1 VLFTA
6 NPLTAAT
13 DEVVINASYGL
24 GEAVVSG
31 AVTPDQFVVRDRL
44 VLERTLG
51 AKQLRIVRAC
61 VDGAAGGT
69 VTEDVPAADRA
80 RFCLAGDEVRALASL
95 GARVQHDL
103 GGLPQD
109 IEWALVDGEFHV
121 LQARPI
127 TGVEF
132 SWDAD
137 VDAWQ
142 TLPDDPDA
150 VWTRAMSDEGWTG
163 AKTPLMYAWRAES
176 WTRSVKAAAQLW
188 GVPEL
193 GEVRLWK
200 FHRGEAYYN
209 CAAERITVERTFPQF
224 LRPPVLPRI
233 PAAWQDEVRAAPF
246 SWTQWLT
253 VYARLQ
259 MLSDRLGPLNWFGLI
274 DDWITQGPDRMPDHT
289 DTELR
294 ELSDAGLRA
303 HIAAI
308 TEFERRYCD
317 DIFIPFFLYA
327 RDALSAL
334 AVLIGRWY
342 TGDNP
347 AILTDVLTGTS
358 KQTIT
363 QRENHALWVLAEKI
377 RASATLREHFES
389 SDAAGFL
396 AGLEET
402 PEGRDFRATYD
413 EFLSWSGHRGHSDRD
428 LVFPRRIEDPN
439 LDHRA
444 LGSLLSIPDPVDPA
458 VREEQIRAARDRAID
473 ELVADVRRQPL
484 GGLKAEV
491 LKFVADYSDRFLM
504 VRDNERA
511 FVDRS
516 TFAAKRALAELGR
529 RLAERGLLPAGDHY
543 FLTLAELY
551 DLLEGRADPALAA
564 VKAAG
569 RRRDFERVDRK
580 ELTPP
585 PYLQRNHGVDLDDQ
599 GDGTAGR
606 TGLHGLGTSR
616 GVVTGTA
623 RIVKTLDEIG
633 RVRHDDILVCNATD
647 PGWTP
652 VFVVVSG
659 IVLETGGMLAHA
671 SCLAREYGLPAVQ
684 LPGAMRAIPD
694 GATIT
699 VNGDTGEVTVRP

>member
-1 VLFTA
+1 
-6 NPLTAAT
+6 
-13 DEVVINASYGL
+13 
-24 GEAVVSG
+24 
-31 AVTPDQFVVRDRL
+31 
-44 VLERTLG
+44 
-51 AKQLRIVRAC
+51 
-61 VDGAAGGT
+61 
-69 VTEDVPAADRA
+69 
-80 RFCLAGDEVRALASL
+80 
-95 GARVQHDL
+95 
-103 GGLPQD
+103 
-109 IEWALVDGEFHV
+109 
-121 LQARPI
+121 
-127 TGVEF
+127 
-132 SWDAD
+132 
-137 VDAWQ
+137 
-142 TLPDDPDA
+142 
-150 VWTRAMSDEGWTG
+150 MSDEGWTG

-193 GEVRLWK
+193 AGTRLWK

-209 CAAERITVERTFPQF
+209 CAAEKITVERTFPPF
-224 LRPPVLPRI
+224 LRPPVLARI
-233 PAAWQDEVRAAPF
+233 PATWQEEVQAAPF
-246 SWTQWLT
+246 SWTQWLK
-253 VYARLQ
+253 VYGRLQ
-259 MLSDRLGPLNWFGLI
+259 LLSDRLGPLNWFGLI
-274 DDWITQGPDRMPDHT
+274 DDWITQGPDRMPDHP
-289 DTELR
+289 DAELR
-294 ELSDAGLRA
+294 QLTDAGLKA

-334 AVLIGRWY
+334 AALVDRWY

-347 AILTDVLTGTS
+347 AILADVLTGTS

-363 QRENHALWVLAEKI
+363 QRENHALWALSKKI
-377 RASATLREHFES
+377 RASAGLREQFES
-389 SDAAGFL
+389 RDAATFF
-396 AGLEET
+396 AGLNET
-402 PEGRDFRATYD
+402 EVGRDFRAAYD
-413 EFLSWSGHRGHSDRD
+413 EFLSWSGHRGQSDRD
-428 LVFPRRIEDPN
+428 LIFPRRTEDPN

-458 VREEQIRAARDRAID
+458 VREEQIRAAREDAID
-473 ELVADVRRQPL
+473 GLVANVRRQPL

-516 TFAAKRALAELGR
+516 TFAAKRALAEVGR
-529 RLAERGLLPAGDHY
+529 RLAERGLLPAGEHY

-551 DLLEGRADPALAA
+551 DLLDGPADPALATA
-564 VKAAG
+564 ALARAKAAA

-580 ELTPP
+580 EVTPP
-585 PYLQRNHGVDLDDQ
+585 PYVQRNHGVDLDSA
-599 GDGTAGR
+599 GDGG
-606 TGLHGLGTSR
+606 GLHGLGTSR
-616 GVVTGTA
+616 GVVTGSA
-623 RIVKTLDEIG
+623 RIVKTLDQIG
-633 RVRHDDILVCNATD
+633 RVRHGDVLVCNATD

-684 LPGAMRAIPD
+684 LPGAVRTIPD

-699 VNGDTGEVTVRP
+699 VNGDTGEVTIVDETETETERLQPASR